1 MYLIFYFF
9 IGNFSLKVFLRR
21 VVIVKIKNISVYMS
35 FKDFE
40 LLKDNKIVSFY
51 LKRIS
56 VCFVFWE

>member
-1 MYLIFYFF
+1 MYLILYFF
-9 IGNFSLKVFLRR
+9 IGYFSLKVFFEESSNS
-21 VVIVKIKNISVYMS
+21 KNKNISVYMS

-40 LLKDNKIVSFY
+40 LLKDIKIVSFY